1 MANGESP
8 ARGAL
13 STFLLFVAAAALAIA
28 IAVLAWIVFGRLDM
42 LDAAHKEIKE
52 SVEKR
57 LTKEHF
63 DERIDRLER
72 LLGLLGDCCPRG
84 PREVPTE
91 PTETNP
97 RIELMFNNARLPA
110 GREPSPDGLSEKSP
124 GIALSHAQG
133 EKLDKLADA
142 LVACAELD
150 PINHPVHLSV
160 QGYSSTLPFK
170 RDGRVLS
177 FSNQLNL
184 AAANLRARV
193 VTQRLADR
201 RAHRGN
207 GVHIERREWD
217 SYPEI
222 ERPFEDAEGFDG
234 GDQEQLNRV
243 VYIDLQDAGSCE
255 RKIS

>member
-91 PTETNP
+91 TNP
-97 RIELMFNNARLPA
+97 RIGLMFNNARLPA

-150 PINHPVHLSV
+150 PINHPVHLKV

-170 RDGRVLS
+170 RDGRVLR

-207 GVHIERREWD
+207 GVHVERREWQ

-222 ERPFEDAEGFDG
+222 ERPFQDAEGFDG
-234 GDQEQLNRV
+234 ADQEQLNRV

>member
-13 STFLLFVAAAALAIA
+13 STLLLFIAVAALAIA
-28 IAVLAWIVFGRLDM
+28 IAILAWIVFGRLDA
-42 LDAAHKEIKE
+42 LDAAHKEIKA

-57 LTKEHF
+57 LTTEHF
-63 DERIDRLER
+63 DERIDELER
-72 LLGLLGDCCPRG
+72 LLGLLGGDCCTG
-84 PREVPTE
+84 PPAT
-91 PTETNP
+91 TETNP

-110 GREPSPDGLSEKSP
+110 DREPSPDGLSEDSP
-124 GIALSHAQG
+124 GIVLSTAQG

-150 PINHPVHLSV
+150 PINHPVRLKV

-170 RDGRVLS
+170 RNGHVLL

-184 AAANLRARV
+184 AAANLRALV

-201 RAHRGN
+201 HAHRGN
-207 GVHIERREWD
+207 GVHVEHREWQ

-234 GDQEQLNRV
+234 ADQEQLNRV